1 MDKLQFDQT
10 KTQLR
15 IFGNALSVRLSMIF
29 NSISG
34 GLTTTNKNSGW
45 TPKEILYHTYLVNQY
60 FIIKIDRFNDLLHEG
75 LVNEESEH
83 SESDLNLV
91 ETILNVSVFKI
102 QSLPEFKT
110 PISFSFE
117 ELELKLAVQV
127 QILNKLINKS
137 PSAYANNFTSEMK
150 VIPGIK
156 LDVYQMIYFVMKH
169 AYHHLNQVNTLESIK
184 TSLNSKINS
193 NKEKRYVLISVGL

>member
-45 TPKEILYHTYLVNQY
+45 TPKEILYHIYLVNQY

-127 QILNKLINKS
+127 QRLIKLINNT
-137 PSAYANNFTSEMK
+137 PSAYANNFTLEMK

-156 LDVYQMIYFVMKH
+156 LDIYQMIYFVMKH
-169 AYHHLNQVNTLESIK
+169 AYHHLNQIKTLESIK
-184 TSLNSKINS
+184 TSLNSKIINY
-193 NKEKRYVLISVGL
+193 KDKGGVLISAEL